1 MTEQNSQDDTP
12 AALLGLSIPVR
23 QFIVTE
29 WSDGGMS
36 FRLLDPTNG
45 QSSNLDDDKP
55 EAERARLLA
64 GNVVMSITG
73 RTVDPATPYENLN
86 AFLPMLF
93 SISNS
98 GMVFHMQ
105 AGTDRRRAANGLD
118 ALAEHIDGVLQDVVE
133 AIDSEARADSIVV
146 TGRQPN
152 KTH

>member
-1 MTEQNSQDDTP
+1 MTEPNSQDDTP
-12 AALLGLSIPVR
+12 TAQAGPPIPVR
-23 QFIVTE
+23 QLIVTE
-29 WSDGGMS
+29 WSDGALS
-36 FRLLDPTNG
+36 FRLVDPTTG
-45 QSSNLDDDKP
+45 QSSDLDNDTD

-64 GNVVMSITG
+64 GNVVMSLTG

-86 AFLPMLF
+86 AYLPMLF

-98 GMVFHMQ
+98 GLVFHMQ

-118 ALAEHIDGVLQDVVE
+118 ALAEHITDVLQGVVE
-133 AIDSEARADSIVV
+133 AIDGEARADALVV